1 MSQRVNPVAWLGWA
15 AAAALLIVTTRNPLY
30 LLLAGSALGAVHLS
44 LDRRSVAQA
53 AWGTVLRFGAVVAA
67 ISVLFNIL
75 TVHTGDR
82 VLARL
87 PDSIP
92 IVGGPVTLNALV
104 YGLVSALAIFDLLLL
119 AAAFSAAVDRAALLR
134 LVPGPLAAVGVAAI
148 IGLSI
153 FPQTLRAVR
162 EVREAQMAR
171 GFRIRSIRDVPPLL
185 VPVLTL
191 GLEHAFDLAET
202 MESRAFGA
210 GRTARIPAHWAIPA
224 VAIAAASAVAVGL
237 GYRLAAAVFLIP
249 IVGLVVAAR
258 RGTHGRGRYRRLSWD
273 WCDAAI
279 LATATLGVLLVVA
292 SIATAAL
299 NYSPY
304 PRLTWPPFALAPG
317 VAGLL
322 IAAPALLPEGR
333 RPA

>member
-1 MSQRVNPVAWLGWA
+1 MSQRVNPVAWVAWA
-15 AAAALLIVTTRNPLY
+15 GAAALLVVTTRNPLY
-30 LLLAGSALGAVHLS
+30 LLLATAALTAVLLS

-53 AWGTVLRFGAVVAA
+53 AWGTVLRVGAVVAA
-67 ISVLFNIL
+67 VSVLFNLL

-82 VLARL
+82 VLAHL
-87 PDSIP
+87 PDAIP

-191 GLEHAFDLAET
+191 GLEHAFDLAEA

-210 GRTARIPAHWAIPA
+210 GRLARIPARWAIVGVA
-224 VAIAAASAVAVGL
+224 VAAVAAVAVGL
-237 GYRLAAAVFLIP
+237 GYRFAAAVFLVP
-249 IVGLVVAAR
+249 VVALIVAVR
-258 RGTHGRGRYRRLSWD
+258 RGAHGRSRYRALTWD
-273 WCDAAI
+273 WSDAAV
-279 LATATLGVLLVVA
+279 LATATLGALLVVA

-299 NYSPY
+299 SYSPY
-304 PRLTWPPFALAPG
+304 PRLTWPSFAPAPG

-322 IAAPALLPEGR
+322 IAAPALLPHGR